1 MKNFARGDVIAGM
14 RKKMGMSQEE
24 FAEKIGI
31 GRQALSAIEHGGDFR
46 VSVLK
51 KIAKELRCTADELLF
66 DRELNDKTNIEECIV
81 NEIRKMELGEMQK
94 WYRILCVANEKE
106 Y

>member
-31 GRQALSAIEHGGDFR
+31 GR
-46 VSVLK
+46 
-51 KIAKELRCTADELLF
+51 
-66 DRELNDKTNIEECIV
+66 
-81 NEIRKMELGEMQK
+81 
-94 WYRILCVANEKE
+94 
-106 Y
+106 